1 MNRFTR
7 LSFLLLIALGILSCS
22 RKKNTFINRKW
33 HAMTTEYNT
42 LYNGNLALEQGREE
56 LRTNYADNFW
66 DVLPVERMAIDENI
80 TLPDSIRNKNFG
92 VAEEKAVKAIQRHS
106 MLIEGKERNPQIDEA
121 YLLLG
126 KARYFDQRFVPALD
140 AFNYI
145 LHKYPAS
152 ENINTAKVWREKTN
166 IRLENE
172 QLALKNLKEIIN
184 SEHIDEQNLAD
195 ANAAIAQAYIN
206 LQQPDSALV
215 PLQTAAEYTDKDE
228 EKGRYYYIAGQL
240 YNRLNRPAEAN
251 QAFDEVIELNRKS
264 PRIYMV
270 NAYVQKARNL
280 SYEGGNTAQ
289 LREMLKDLSEDRENR
304 PFLDK
309 IYFQTGEFYRSLD
322 STKLAVEYYN
332 KSLREPSSDK
342 YLKSI
347 DYEILAD
354 INFDQAKYRV
364 ASKYYDSTL
373 VNMSP
378 NLREFHSIKKKR
390 ENLDE
395 VILYREL
402 ADKNDSI
409 LKLANMTGEDRIA
422 YFTNY
427 TNTLKEDFQK
437 QIEEGN
443 RKLALAQN
451 AGPAIPLGETSA
463 SGSNSFYFYNP
474 SRVTNGLRQFFITWG
489 NRKLGDNWRWN
500 DNQMNTGVAANTSE
514 VTEVNFENDPR
525 FDPMTYVS
533 QIPTDNMVLDSLNRE
548 RNSAYYQLGLIYKE
562 KFGEYRMAAE
572 RLEALLA
579 NSPEERLV
587 LPAKYQLY
595 ETYGKLHE
603 PQKQEQMRADILQN
617 YSDSRYAAYI
627 RDPQSRATEADSP
640 ETEYAGVYK
649 KFEAQ
654 KYGEVISESNQ
665 YISRYTGDEIVPKFE
680 LLKAMAAGRLYGVD
694 AYKSALNQVAL
705 TYPQSEEGKK
715 AQDILNRAIPQLMNL
730 EFSKDS
736 TAGNFKLIY
745 RFEKEDR
752 EEAEKLK
759 ATIEKAISD
768 LDYRPFSVS
777 LDVYDPEEIFV
788 VVHGLP
794 DGMSAQGF
802 SELLQINKDYQVTK
816 TGIPVSADNYRVIQI
831 KKNLDAYLSSGETP

>member
-1 MNRFTR
+1 
-7 LSFLLLIALGILSCS
+7 
-22 RKKNTFINRKW
+22 
-33 HAMTTEYNT
+33 MTTEYNT

-56 LRTNYADNFW
+56 LRNNYADNFW

-92 VAEEKAVKAIQRHS
+92 IAEEKAVKAIQRHS
-106 MLIEGKERNPQIDEA
+106 MLIGGKERNPQIDEA

-126 KARYFDQRFVPALD
+126 KSRYFDQRFVPALD

-152 ENINTAKVWREKTN
+152 ENINTARVWREKTN
-166 IRLENE
+166 IRLENDR
-172 QLALKNLKEIIN
+172 LAVKNLKEIIN
-184 SEHIDEQNLAD
+184 SEHIDDQNLAD
-195 ANAAIAQAYIN
+195 ANAALAQAYID
-206 LQQPDSALV
+206 LHQPDSALA
-215 PLQTAAEYTDKDE
+215 PLQIAAEYTDKDE

-251 QAFDEVIELNRKS
+251 QAFDEVIALNRKS
-264 PRIYMV
+264 PRVYMI

-280 SYEGGNTAQ
+280 SYEGGNNAQ
-289 LREMLKDLSEDRENR
+289 LRQMLQDLAEDRENR

-309 IYFQTGEFYRSLD
+309 IYFQMGEFYRNLD
-322 STKLAVEYYN
+322 STKLAVDYYN
-332 KSLREPSSDK
+332 KSLRAPSSDK
-342 YLKSI
+342 YLKSV

-354 INFDQAKYRV
+354 MNFDQAHYRA

-378 NLREFHSIKKKR
+378 NLREFHTIKKKR
-390 ENLDE
+390 ENLDD
-395 VILYREL
+395 VILYRDI

-409 LKLANMTGEDRIA
+409 LKLANMSEEGRVA
-422 YFTNY
+422 YFTKY
-427 TNTLKEDFQK
+427 TNELKDEFQK

-451 AGPAIPLGETSA
+451 AGPAIPLGETNA
-463 SGSNSFYFYNP
+463 GPSNSFYFYNP
-474 SRVTNGLRQFFITWG
+474 TRVTNGLRQFFITWG
-489 NRKLGDNWRWN
+489 NRKLADNWRWKG
-500 DNQMNTGVAANTSE
+500 DQMNSAVAGGNAE
-514 VTEVNFENDPR
+514 VTEVNLENDPR

-533 QIPTDNMVLDSLNRE
+533 QIPTDKMVLDSLNRE

-562 KFGEYRMAAE
+562 KFGEYGLAAE

-595 ETYGKLHE
+595 ETYGKLNE
-603 PQKQEQMRADILQN
+603 LRKQEQMKADILQN
-617 YSDSRYAAYI
+617 YPDSRYAAYI
-627 RDPQSRATEADSP
+627 KNPESRAAEANSP
-640 ETEYAGVYK
+640 VTKYEEVYK
-649 KFEAQ
+649 KFEDQ
-654 KYGEVISESNQ
+654 QYEEVITECNQ
-665 YISRYTGDEIVPKFE
+665 NISKYTGDEIVPKFE

-694 AYKSALNQVAL
+694 AYKSALNEVAL

-730 EFSKDS
+730 QFSKDS
-736 TAGNFKLIY
+736 TAQKYKLIY
-745 RFEKEDR
+745 RFEKDKMD
-752 EEAEKLK
+752 EAEKLK

-768 LDYRPFSVS
+768 LEYQPFSVS
-777 LDVYDPEEIFV
+777 LDVYDPEESFV

-794 DGMSAQGF
+794 DRMSAQGF

-816 TGIPVSADNYRVIQI
+816 GGIPVSADNYRVIQI
-831 KKNLDAYLSSGETP
+831 RKNLDAYLSSGETP